1 MRAHPVLA
9 NKISQQVAVSVVFVA
24 AMFITI
30 IDTTIVNVAIPTIGR
45 DFHVGTGSLDGVV
58 VGFLVSLAVFIP
70 ASGWL
75 GDRFGTKRVLLVAI
89 FIFTVASALCGA
101 AQSLGELVG
110 FRVLQGVGG
119 GLLAPVGTAMLFQV
133 FPPGERLRASSV
145 LLIPTTL
152 APALGPILG
161 GLFTDS
167 LSWRWVFLVN
177 VPVGALAIVFGTLFL
192 ADPRHDS
199 PGRFDLP
206 GFVLAAA
213 GLALLMY
220 GVSEGPD
227 RGWSS
232 GAVLSTCVAGVVALG
247 LLAIVE
253 LRTAEP
259 MLDLRLYGIGLY
271 RSTMTVITLMS
282 VSFFGVIYLLALFYQ
297 NGLGLSALV
306 SGFNVFPEAIGVVAG
321 AQLITRE
328 LYPRLG
334 PRRIMAGGAIIIA
347 VMIELLTTVG
357 PGTSLWAVR
366 GIMVVIGFGMSG
378 IFIPAQAAA
387 FAKIPMPKLGRAST
401 LFNSQQRLGSALGV
415 AAITSIV
422 TAVGPTHVVNGHV
435 TPNLAA
441 YRVGFLVAG
450 LVMLLT
456 AAAALLVNDADA
468 AETMVARKRAKSS
481 PASREQPDQPALAD
495 PATEGGT

>member
-1 MRAHPVLA
+1 MLA
-9 NKISQQVAVSVVFVA
+9 DKISQQVAVSVVFVA

-30 IDTTIVNVAIPTIGR
+30 LDTTIVNVAIPTIGR
-45 DFHVGTGSLDGVV
+45 DFNVGTGSVDGVV

-75 GDRFGTKRVLLVAI
+75 GDRFGTKRVLLAAI
-89 FIFTVASALCGA
+89 FIFTVASGLCGA
-101 AQSLGELVG
+101 AQSLGELIG

-119 GLLAPVGTAMLFQV
+119 GLLAPVGTALLFRV
-133 FPPGERLRASSV
+133 FPPTERLRASNV
-145 LLIPTTL
+145 LVIPVTL

-161 GLFTDS
+161 GLFTDT
-167 LSWRWVFLVN
+167 LSWRWVFYVN
-177 VPVGALAIVFGTLFL
+177 VPIGAFAVVFGTLFL

-213 GLALLMY
+213 GLSLLMY
-220 GVSEGPD
+220 GVSEGPNQ
-227 RGWSS
+227 GWSS
-232 GAVLSTCVAGVVALG
+232 AAVLSTCVVGVVALG

-259 MLDLRLYGIGLY
+259 MLDLRLYGIRLY

-306 SGFNVFPEAIGVVAG
+306 SGLNVFPEAIGVVVG
-321 AQLITRE
+321 AQLISRE

-334 PRRIMAGGAIIIA
+334 PRRIMAAGAAICA
-347 VMIELLTTVG
+347 VMIELLTTIG

-378 IFIPAQAAA
+378 IFIPNQAAA
-387 FAKIPMPKLGRAST
+387 FAKVPMPKLGRAST
-401 LFNSQQRLGSALGV
+401 LFNSQQRLGSAVGV
-415 AAITSIV
+415 AAITTIV
-422 TAVGPTHVVNGHV
+422 TAVGTTHLVNGRV
-435 TPNLAA
+435 TPNLTA

-468 AETMVARKRAKSS
+468 AETMVARKRAKN
-481 PASREQPDQPALAD
+481 PPVSREQSGQPALAD
-495 PATEGGT
+495 PATESGT